1 MSKEKTLSYKLDEI
15 MKYQSVNN
23 KLPQQ
28 LACLC
33 TSELNST
40 IPNINS
46 YMEQL
51 DEIISNTSKGIN
63 TNSVIFRNLVK
74 SYLNMLTP
82 SNYQESLQKLKALD
96 YSTKENIHF
105 LASELIIGAIRCQ
118 VSVKGFSF
126 QEDSKI
132 KTLPEICADV
142 AKHFSQFMIENES
155 NVVIQFHDEITKICQ
170 QYFLDFVDMTKSMD
184 ENNEDTADNYKGFMT
199 FMGLLFS
206 RGVINIKAVINCMDT
221 IKKAIY
227 ATNCVSPHHST
238 NSTESINHNCCDNS
252 NSQLMGS
259 KKQQDNKLAKLICYY
274 DCNRCDKP
282 SEEKQLIT
290 YRKHIECVNLH
301 KGYEHLTTHV
311 IRSLDIRSQD
321 LLKSLV
327 EKENALKNLPED
339 SSDEQKEEAKKA
351 VDNTLSV
358 IDKVCN
364 FIDIIIKS
372 HQEMVNLN
380 KSYLSVS
387 QNRTKYVNPLKQHS
401 IITHNGIG
409 QNLNILQ
416 NKLKPYSNQY
426 TTRYV
431 DVSFS
436 KSI

>member
-15 MKYQSVNN
+15 MKYQTVNN

-28 LACLC
+28 LVCLC

-46 YMEQL
+46 YMDQL

-63 TNSVIFRNLVK
+63 TNSVVFRNLVK

-118 VSVKGFSF
+118 VSVKGFTF

-199 FMGLLFS
+199 FMGLLYS

-227 ATNCVSPHHST
+227 ASNCVSPHHMTTSG
-238 NSTESINHNCCDNS
+238 NHNCFEIS

-259 KKQQDNKLAKLICYY
+259 KKQQDNKLSKFICYF
-274 DCNRCDKP
+274 DCNKCDRP
-282 SEEKQLIT
+282 TEEKPLVT
-290 YRKHIECVNLH
+290 YRKHIECINLH
-301 KGYEHLTTHV
+301 KGYEHLITHV
-311 IRSLDIRSQD
+311 IRSLDIRSND
-321 LLKSLV
+321 LLKSLS
-327 EKENALKNLPED
+327 EKEETLKNLA
-339 SSDEQKEEAKKA
+339 SNASDEEKEEAKKA
-351 VDNTLSV
+351 VNTTLSV
-358 IDKVCN
+358 IDKLCN
-364 FIDIIIKS
+364 FVDVIIQS
-372 HQEMVNLN
+372 HQEMINLN
-380 KSYLSVS
+380 KCYLSVS

-409 QNLNILQ
+409 QNLNTLQ
-416 NKLKPYSNQY
+416 NKLKPYNQPY
-426 TTRYV
+426 KTRYV